1 MIFDTHATGV
11 FPKYWKWLSLYASF
25 TEHRGK
31 RILWYADRKI
41 FVLGHHRRDAGRHDR
56 PQGLT
61 AAHPQP
67 PGRCEPRP
75 VSSPGWFIH
84 DTRPRFHHRIEP
96 ARFFGRYRWR
106 RRSWRFR
113 GGAGQPTAPVPMGPD
128 SRTGVDRVYRK
139 LRGPVVPINI
149 PLAKDY
155 SVDYGNLRS
164 YVDFLCENQ
173 APVIFFTHGSSEFKS
188 MSEHEIEKLCRTAA
202 EQARGRALV
211 IGGTG
216 KWWTGKSIDFIRR
229 LEDSGVDGI
238 NLHLFTKKPEEV
250 YAAFS
255 EVSSRTRLPLL
266 GYDEDYSPDLVAR
279 LSTIPRVCGLK
290 SHDALYRYHDFIRAV
305 KDKKF
310 VVIGGG
316 QMRNFLYGY
325 LIGSQGYLCAY
336 APFAPAIAFRFYRA
350 LERNDLD
357 EARQVMFE
365 YEDPLMKV
373 ARALGWSQTIKSILQ
388 IKGLFHTNLW
398 RPPVPSHGPEQKKQL
413 REFLVKKGLL

>member
-1 MIFDTHATGV
+1 MASTRFSALRLSRRGFLTGSV
-11 FPKYWKWLSLYASF
+11 TAPFLALQR
-25 TEHRGK
+25 RGK
-31 RILWYADRKI
+31 
-41 FVLGHHRRDAGRHDR
+41 
-56 PQGLT
+56 
-61 AAHPQP
+61 AA
-67 PGRCEPRP
+67 
-75 VSSPGWFIH
+75 SSRV
-84 DTRPRFHHRIEP
+84 D
-96 ARFFGRYRWR
+96 
-106 RRSWRFR
+106 
-113 GGAGQPTAPVPMGPD
+113 GGASPE
-128 SRTGVDRVYRK
+128 RGVERVFQR

-266 GYDEDYSPDLVAR
+266 GYDENYSPDLVAR

-336 APFAPAIAFRFYRA
+336 APFAPAIAFRGPWNA
-350 LERNDLD
+350 TIWMKP
-357 EARQVMFE
+357 ARSCSS
-365 YEDPLMKV
+365 MK
-373 ARALGWSQTIKSILQ
+373 AHESGQGPRRSQTIKVCQGPLPPICGPTARSSWFDNSSSGRASDRFKQ
-388 IKGLFHTNLW
+388 ISKGHS
-398 RPPVPSHGPEQKKQL
+398 VDHGFSSKPCPTWHFS
-413 REFLVKKGLL
+413 RARRRSSSSPTAAASSRA

>member
-1 MIFDTHATGV
+1 MAYSRVPPTTLSRRGFLVGPVAATVLAFQGRSRAAAAPV
-11 FPKYWKWLSLYASF
+11 FP
-25 TEHRGK
+25 
-31 RILWYADRKI
+31 
-41 FVLGHHRRDAGRHDR
+41 
-56 PQGLT
+56 
-61 AAHPQP
+61 
-67 PGRCEPRP
+67 
-75 VSSPGWFIH
+75 
-84 DTRPRFHHRIEP
+84 
-96 ARFFGRYRWR
+96 
-106 RRSWRFR
+106 
-113 GGAGQPTAPVPMGPD
+113 GPD
-128 SRTGVDRVYRK
+128 SETGIERIYRK

-155 SVDYGNLRS
+155 SVDYGNLKA

-188 MSEHEIEKLCRTAA
+188 MSEREIEKLCRTAA

-229 LEDSGVDGI
+229 LEDSGVDGV

-266 GYDEDYSPDLVAR
+266 GYDEDYSAELVAR
-279 LSTIPRVCGLK
+279 LSTIPKVCGLK

-305 KDKKF
+305 EDKKF

-336 APFAPAIAFRFYRA
+336 APFAPAIAFRFYGA

-357 EARQVMFE
+357 EARRVMFE
-365 YEDPLMKV
+365 YEDPLLKV
-373 ARALGWSQTIKSILQ
+373 AGSLGWGQSIKSILQ

-398 RPPVPSHGPEQKKQL
+398 RPPIPSHGPEQKKQL
-413 REFLVKKGLL
+413 RQFLAAKGLL

>member
-1 MIFDTHATGV
+1 MVSRRLSGPSLSRRGFLAGPVAATFLALQGRNRAAAAPV
-11 FPKYWKWLSLYASF
+11 LRGPAS
-25 TEHRGK
+25 E
-31 RILWYADRKI
+31 
-41 FVLGHHRRDAGRHDR
+41 
-56 PQGLT
+56 T
-61 AAHPQP
+61 AA
-67 PGRCEPRP
+67 E
-75 VSSPGWFIH
+75 
-84 DTRPRFHHRIEP
+84 RI
-96 ARFFGRYRWR
+96 YRR
-106 RRSWRFR
+106 
-113 GGAGQPTAPVPMGPD
+113 
-128 SRTGVDRVYRK
+128 

-155 SVDYGNLRS
+155 SVDYGNLRD

-173 APVIFFTHGSSEFKS
+173 APVIFFTYGSSEFKS
-188 MSEHEIEKLCRTAA
+188 MSEGEIEKLCRTAA

-238 NLHLFTKKPEEV
+238 NLHLFTNKPEEV

-255 EVSSRTRLPLL
+255 EVAGQTRLPLL
-266 GYDEDYSPDLVAR
+266 GYDEDYPADLVGR
-279 LSTIPRVCGLK
+279 LSTIPGVCGLK
-290 SHDALYRYHDFIRAV
+290 SHDALYRYHDFIRV
-305 KDKKF
+305 VEGKRF
-310 VVIGGG
+310 VIIGGG

-336 APFAPAIAFRFYRA
+336 APFAPAIAFRFYHA

-357 EARQVMFE
+357 EARRIMFE

-373 ARALGWSQTIKSILQ
+373 AGALGWGRSIKSILQ

-398 RPPVPSHGPEQKKQL
+398 RPPVPSHGPEPKKQL
-413 REFLVKKGLL
+413 RKFLADKGLL

>member
-1 MIFDTHATGV
+1 MASTRFSALGLSRRGFLTGSV
-11 FPKYWKWLSLYASF
+11 TAPFLAFQRRGEAASS
-25 TEHRGK
+25 RV
-31 RILWYADRKI
+31 D
-41 FVLGHHRRDAGRHDR
+41 
-56 PQGLT
+56 
-61 AAHPQP
+61 
-67 PGRCEPRP
+67 
-75 VSSPGWFIH
+75 
-84 DTRPRFHHRIEP
+84 
-96 ARFFGRYRWR
+96 
-106 RRSWRFR
+106 
-113 GGAGQPTAPVPMGPD
+113 GGASPE
-128 SRTGVDRVYRK
+128 RGVERVFQR

-229 LEDSGVDGI
+229 LEDSGVDGV

-266 GYDEDYSPDLVAR
+266 GYDENYSPDLVAR

>member
-1 MIFDTHATGV
+1 MTSTRFSTTRLSRRGFLAGPVAATVLALQG
-11 FPKYWKWLSLYASF
+11 
-25 TEHRGK
+25 RG
-31 RILWYADRKI
+31 R
-41 FVLGHHRRDAGRHDR
+41 
-56 PQGLT
+56 T
-61 AAHPQP
+61 AA
-67 PGRCEPRP
+67 
-75 VSSPGWFIH
+75 
-84 DTRPRFHHRIEP
+84 
-96 ARFFGRYRWR
+96 
-106 RRSWRFR
+106 
-113 GGAGQPTAPVPMGPD
+113 APVPMGPD
-128 SRTGVDRVYRK
+128 ARTGVDRIYRK

-173 APVIFFTHGSSEFKS
+173 APVIFFTHGSSEFRS

-250 YAAFS
+250 YAAFA

-279 LSTIPRVCGLK
+279 LSTIPGVCGLK

>member
-1 MIFDTHATGV
+1 M
-11 FPKYWKWLSLYASF
+11 
-25 TEHRGK
+25 
-31 RILWYADRKI
+31 
-41 FVLGHHRRDAGRHDR
+41 
-56 PQGLT
+56 
-61 AAHPQP
+61 
-67 PGRCEPRP
+67 
-75 VSSPGWFIH
+75 
-84 DTRPRFHHRIEP
+84 
-96 ARFFGRYRWR
+96 
-106 RRSWRFR
+106 
-113 GGAGQPTAPVPMGPD
+113 
-128 SRTGVDRVYRK
+128 
-139 LRGPVVPINI
+139 PINI

-229 LEDSGVDGI
+229 LEDSGVDGV

-305 KDKKF
+305 KDKKICGHWRGTDAQF
-310 VVIGGG
+310 PLWIPDRLSRVPLRLCSLCPGN
-316 QMRNFLYGY
+316 RLPFLS
-325 LIGSQGYLCAY
+325 GSGTQRSG
-336 APFAPAIAFRFYRA
+336 
-350 LERNDLD
+350 
-357 EARQVMFE
+357 
-365 YEDPLMKV
+365 
-373 ARALGWSQTIKSILQ
+373 
-388 IKGLFHTNLW
+388 
-398 RPPVPSHGPEQKKQL
+398 
-413 REFLVKKGLL
+413 

>member
-1 MIFDTHATGV
+1 MEPLQFPATS
-11 FPKYWKWLSLYASF
+11 LSRRGFLTGSVAATF
-25 TEHRGK
+25 LALHR
-31 RILWYADRKI
+31 
-41 FVLGHHRRDAGRHDR
+41 
-56 PQGLT
+56 QGEAT
-61 AAHPQP
+61 
-67 PGRCEPRP
+67 
-75 VSSPGWFIH
+75 V
-84 DTRPRFHHRIEP
+84 
-96 ARFFGRYRWR
+96 ARVP
-106 RRSWRFR
+106 
-113 GGAGQPTAPVPMGPD
+113 GGANPE
-128 SRTGVDRVYRK
+128 RGVDRIFQR

-164 YVDFLCENQ
+164 YVDFLCEKRV
-173 APVIFFTHGSSEFKS
+173 PVIFFTHGSSEFRS
-188 MSEHEIEKLCRTAA
+188 MSEGEIEKLCRTAA

-229 LEDSGVDGI
+229 MEDSGVDGI
-238 NLHLFTKKPEEV
+238 NLHLFTTKPEEV
-250 YAAFS
+250 YAAFAA
-255 EVSSRTRLPLL
+255 VSSKTRLPLL
-266 GYDEDYSPDLVAR
+266 AYDEDYPADLVAR

-336 APFAPAIAFRFYRA
+336 APFAPEIALRFYEA

-357 EARQVMFE
+357 EARRVMFE

-373 ARALGWSQTIKSILQ
+373 ARVLGWAQTIKSILQ
-388 IKGLFHTNLW
+388 LTGLFHTNLW
-398 RPPVPSHGPEQKKQL
+398 RPPVPSHGPAEKKQL
-413 REFLVKKGLL
+413 REFLVKKGIL